1 MLVNLTI
8 LEQKWI
14 IDLSVVQFYLHSG
27 ARGSS
32 PSNPYTT
39 QKRACYN
46 PKTQDMGAA
55 GSKVKY
61 HLQLHIKLRPG
72 WVN

>member
-1 MLVNLTI
+1 MLFNLTI
-8 LEQKWI
+8 YEQKWR
-14 IDLSVVQFYLHSG
+14 IDLSVVQFCLHGG
-27 ARGSS
+27 AQGSS
-32 PSNPYTT
+32 PSNSYTT
-39 QKRACYN
+39 QKRARYN

-61 HLQLHIKLRPG
+61 HLQQHIKLRPG